1 MHHWLWARRGTLGL
15 QTVGIQN
22 SWALW
27 NCGTVG
33 VSNAW
38 YLNIHYHYTPATVTV
53 TQYYVVITWTCFWVM
68 DWLAL
73 WCHLLICQAGLYPL
87 FCVFSLQMACRSH
100 VLRTWLSLTSHNVMM
115 LYLQH
120 HGSIIW
126 TSFFAMCHWKLNCS
140 GTESRNKPW
149 IPEVR
154 GQISTLHSSFS
165 HIFFPHSPVQRLQDN
180 FVLYCTEDLLD
191 YINTFPQ
198 YTGHSS
204 IFGSVYGVIRQIN
217 AQVHQES
224 L

>member
-1 MHHWLWARRGTLGL
+1 MILKHTLPLYSCHRNSNTVLCCDNLDLLLGHGL
-15 QTVGIQN
+15 ISSLMPFTDLPGRPILCSV
-22 SWALW
+22 
-27 NCGTVG
+27 
-33 VSNAW
+33 
-38 YLNIHYHYTPATVTV
+38 
-53 TQYYVVITWTCFWVM
+53 F
-68 DWLAL
+68 
-73 WCHLLICQAGLYPL
+73 
-87 FCVFSLQMACRSH
+87 FSLQMACRSH

-180 FVLYCTEDLLD
+180 FVLCCTEDLLD

-204 IFGSVYGVIRQIN
+204 IFGSVYGVIGQIN
-217 AQVHQES
+217 AQVHTSAPGES
-224 L
+224 IITQIG